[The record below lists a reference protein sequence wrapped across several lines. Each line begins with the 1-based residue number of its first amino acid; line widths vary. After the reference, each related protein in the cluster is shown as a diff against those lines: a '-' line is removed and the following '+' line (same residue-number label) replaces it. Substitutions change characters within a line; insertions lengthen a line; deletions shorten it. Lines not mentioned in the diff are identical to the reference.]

1 MCTLSSR
8 RTRSVVLWGLVALG
22 WIGGPAAHAAHV
34 SPADQRVVLPP
45 GRQVGSL
52 EEAIGLV
59 KAQHAGRVTAARID
73 CDPGAACRY
82 LITLRADDG
91 LLTDFEVAAPGEAPL
106 ASPQASD
113 TAAPD
118 APPAAPLALKPS
130 SFSEQTRA
138 EWGVFLTLGAGQIA
152 GLGNVILDPLV
163 QPGVTLHLSDSRWP
177 AWEADGSFRLIYG
190 RTESTDPATLGT
202 KTSKPALQEYR
213 GQAHVI
219 YNYERDGDAAKAGV
233 GLYVD
238 MARPIRSS
246 PRYTP
251 PEANDAY
258 AAEEGEIAGTI
269 FDTGLDFRFALH
281 EQRVASVLDN
291 VVFING
297 SRIAPNLLTYKPMLG
312 FMWHNQFAITGSI
325 GQPGWSFST
334 DVDFYFARKAGVR
347 YFNGHDGLGGTK
359 RELDLSYGV
368 SYQFDA
374 ADALS
379 VKSYGYNN
387 LNRGS
392 SSMVPV
398 GFKDG
403 LRVTM
408 SHQFN

>member
-1 MCTLSSR
+1 MLAG
-8 RTRSVVLWGLVALG
+8 WGLAASFGMVAPL
-22 WIGGPAAHAAHV
+22 AHATHV
-34 SPADQRVVLPP
+34 AAPTAAAAVHVEVPSGQPVQ
-45 GRQVGSL
+45 SL
-52 EEAIGLV
+52 EDAIALV
-59 KAQHAGRVTAARID
+59 KAQHEGRVTAAVLD
-73 CDPGAACRY
+73 CDAGADCRY
-82 LITLRADDG
+82 RVSVRASDGRVTLFDV
-91 LLTDFEVAAPGEAPL
+91 VAQGEASAP
-106 ASPQASD
+106 PED
-113 TAAPD
+113 TAPD
-118 APPAAPLALKPS
+118 RALALKPS

-163 QPGVTLHLSDSRWP
+163 QPGVTLHLTDSRWP
-177 AWEADGSFRLIYG
+177 EWEADGTLRLIYG
-190 RTESTDPATLGT
+190 RTESTDPVTQGSR
-202 KTSKPALQEYR
+202 TSKPALQEYR

-219 YNYERDGDAAKAGV
+219 YNYEREGDVAKAGV

-258 AAEEGEIAGTI
+258 AAEEGEIASTI

-281 EQRVASVLDN
+281 EHRVASVLDN

-312 FMWHNQFAITGSI
+312 FMWQNQFAITGAI
-325 GQPGWSFST
+325 GQPGWSFDT

-347 YFNGHDGLGGTK
+347 YVNGHDFIGGTK
-359 RELDLSYGV
+359 REIDLSYGLA
-368 SYQFDA
+368 YQFANHDVV
-374 ADALS
+374 S

-408 SHQFN
+408 SHPFN